1 MGCSHS
7 KSFTPN
13 YKQGQGNE
21 VMETAKIFGYTQHDL
36 NLLYGYFSDCNVNN
50 DGHLSITEFLVMS
63 DLDGSKGMKLLGEV
77 IFRLFDGLNDS
88 KLTFHEL
95 ILCLYFFCTQERD
108 LLELFAF
115 QLFDA
120 DDSGVMTSQEVSFM
134 VSMIW
139 GMHTTVTYSKGH
151 KRTETTHDKHVE
163 DALKLLDADHSGD
176 VTLEEFL
183 VYVKKA
189 PIVLFPIFELQ
200 MKLRD
205 KTLGRSRWE
214 YFAEYRERRT
224 RHKNVQTGKDHPDK
238 AVMVALLTPP
248 CQKHQA
254 LSFLLDIFH
263 GEDRKK
269 LPETFLERIGG
280 NSNEKVQN
288 TCYNVQFLLFL

>member
-1 MGCSHS
+1 M
-7 KSFTPN
+7 
-13 YKQGQGNE
+13 KQGPGNE
-21 VMETAKIFGYTQHDL
+21 VMQTAQVFGYTQHDL
-36 NLLYGYFSDCNVNN
+36 NLLYGYFSECNVNK

-63 DLDGSKGMKLLGEV
+63 DLDGSKGMKLLGEI

-120 DDSGVMTSQEVSFM
+120 DDSGVMTSEEISFM
-134 VSMIW
+134 VTLIW
-139 GMHTTVTYSKGH
+139 GLHTTSTYTKGH
-151 KRTETTHDKHVE
+151 KRSTTTHDKHVE

-183 VYVKKA
+183 LYSKKA
-189 PIVLFPIFELQ
+189 PIILFPVFELQ

-205 KTLGRSRWE
+205 KTLGAQRWE

-224 RHKNVQTGKDHPDK
+224 RQKNVHTGKDHPDK
-238 AVMVALLTPP
+238 AMMIALLTPP

-254 LSFLLDIFH
+254 LSFLLNVFQ
-263 GEDRKK
+263 GEDRKH
-269 LPETFLERIGG
+269 LPDAFLERVSGDPSMITD
-280 NSNEKVQN
+280 KV
-288 TCYNVQFLLFL
+288 TTVYRNVTIINISVLLFD